1 MNRSIDSLYG
11 LTNKTA
17 LLSGGGGGIAS
28 GLAAALGYLGVR
40 IALIDINS
48 DALEKAAEKVAA
60 AGADTAHFSC
70 DITDK
75 QSIEKTVDRVVQR
88 FGRLDFL
95 LNCAGLSWIQST
107 VEFDEDQWDRVMGVN
122 IKGTFLLC
130 QAAGRI
136 MIEHNFG
143 RIINFSSVRGIQ
155 GRSGDMAYAPS
166 KGAVNQIT
174 RSLAIE
180 WADRNINVNAL
191 APTFTLTDMNRKQI
205 EDKTTYEWILSR
217 IPKGRLCSIE
227 DLVGPVVFLLSPA
240 SDFVTGQI
248 LYVDGGWTAA

>member
-1 MNRSIDSLYG
+1 MNLTIEKLYG
-11 LTNKTA
+11 LKNKTA

-28 GLAAALGYLGVR
+28 GLASALGAFGMR
-40 IALIDINS
+40 IALIDINRE
-48 DALEKAAEKVAA
+48 ALQRTAEKLAA
-60 AGADTAHFSC
+60 AGVDTAYFLC

-75 QSIEKTVDRVVQR
+75 ESVHDIVDQAAER
-88 FGRLDFL
+88 FGGLDFL
-95 LNCAGLSWIQST
+95 LNCAGLSWIQDS
-107 VEFDEDQWDRVMGVN
+107 VDFDENQWDRVMGVN

-130 QAAGRI
+130 QAAGKI
-136 MIEHNFG
+136 MTERNFG
-143 RIINFSSVRGIQ
+143 RIVNFSSVRGLQ

-180 WADRNINVNAL
+180 WAERNINVNAI
-191 APTFTLTDMNRKQI
+191 APTFTLTEMNRDQI
-205 EDKTTYEWILSR
+205 EDKSTHEWILSR
-217 IPKGRLCSIE
+217 IPKRRLCSIE
-227 DLVGPVVFLLSPA
+227 DLVGPVTFLLSPA